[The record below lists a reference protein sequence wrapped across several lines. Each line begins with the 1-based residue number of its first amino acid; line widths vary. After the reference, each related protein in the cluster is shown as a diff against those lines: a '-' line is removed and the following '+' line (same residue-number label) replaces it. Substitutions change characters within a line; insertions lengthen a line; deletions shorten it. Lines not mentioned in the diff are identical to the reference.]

1 VKFTATLELHG
12 KTATG
17 IEVPEEVVTALGSSQ
32 RPAVTVTIN
41 GYSYRSTIAK
51 MRGQFLLP
59 LSAENRA
66 GAGAEA
72 GDVLEVG
79 VTLDDQPR
87 VLEVP
92 PDLAAAL
99 DKDPRAKAFFETLS
113 YSNKRWHTQQ
123 IESAKTDA
131 TRERRVAKSIE
142 VLRAGKKP

>member
-1 VKFTATLELHG
+1 MKFTAPLELHG

-17 IEVPEEVVTALGSSQ
+17 ITVPEDVVTALDAGQ
-32 RPAVTVTIN
+32 RPAVNVTIN
-41 GYSYRSTIAK
+41 GYTYRSTIAR
-51 MRGQFLLP
+51 MRGVFLLP

-66 GAGAEA
+66 GAGAQA
-72 GDVLEVG
+72 GDVLEIE

-99 DKDPRAKAFFETLS
+99 DKDPQAKAFFESLS
-113 YSNKRWHTQQ
+113 YSNQRWHTQQ
-123 IESAKTDA
+123 VDGAKTDA